1 MDSDVLRDGSFFYV
15 VTEPELCR
23 LVPVEL
29 EDFGALNA
37 ALSWASTSGMGPV
50 ETEIYAAQYDE
61 VPSRPRCLNVFFV
74 CTNYVVKI
82 TSVELE
88 ASRHEPLC
96 GWRLVLGVVV
106 FLSFS
111 YLIFQAVQYHR
122 EASAA
127 AASEAKDLEASTITE
142 PDTERKSCSISDDS
156 PPPVTEEIYKPG
168 PDEVVFDAQSAHDD
182 RAVQEEPQS
191 PAMAHQ
197 GLSLTNAVLGSPVT
211 GTLDSSFGTP
221 CTPSLAGSS
230 STASS
235 ASLASQSTGSLSPS
249 CSSPGLVD
257 MLLSALMSGDEERLA
272 AAKAKLAYNPTD
284 DEDWEADSDCAAS
297 LSSSPAREP
306 SWVSVEVPS
315 LSYTDSDS
323 SCSADSPSVC
333 LIDAASVHSV
343 GAASTCSQDAR
354 PVYAT
359 ETTKTGVPYLD
370 FLLSLPPPP
379 KYDTRVP
386 RSPVAVKTKNVK
398 PEPEPVFTSS
408 ASWRSSIDDFGA
420 VGLAF

>member
-1 MDSDVLRDGSFFYV
+1 M
-15 VTEPELCR
+15 
-23 LVPVEL
+23 
-29 EDFGALNA
+29 
-37 ALSWASTSGMGPV
+37 
-50 ETEIYAAQYDE
+50 I
-61 VPSRPRCLNVFFV
+61 
-74 CTNYVVKI
+74 
-82 TSVELE
+82 SVELE
-88 ASRHEPLC
+88 ALRYEPLC

-111 YLIFQAVQYHR
+111 YLVFQAVQYYR

-127 AASEAKDLEASTITE
+127 AASEAKDLEASSVTDT
-142 PDTERKSCSISDDS
+142 DTERKSCSITDDT
-156 PPPVTEEIYKPG
+156 PPPVTEETYKPG

-182 RAVQEEPQS
+182 RAVQQEPQS

-197 GLSLTNAVLGSPVT
+197 DFSPANADLGSPVT

-230 STASS
+230 STDSS
-235 ASLASQSTGSLSPS
+235 ASLASQSTGGLSPS

-272 AAKAKLAYNPTD
+272 AAKEKLAYNPTD

-297 LSSSPAREP
+297 VSSSPSREP

-315 LSYTDSDS
+315 LSYADSDS
-323 SCSADSPSVC
+323 SCSADSPSVYS
-333 LIDAASVHSV
+333 IEAVSVHSV
-343 GAASTCSQDAR
+343 DAASTCSQDAG
-354 PVYAT
+354 PVCST

-379 KYDTRVP
+379 TYNTRVP
-386 RSPVAVKTKNVK
+386 RSPVVVKTKNVK

-408 ASWRSSIDDFGA
+408 ASWRSSVDDFGA